1 MHRPLV
7 PVALSFAV
15 GIGVGDWL
23 PAPLAWL
30 FALSALVLLLFFLR
44 WLGRPHWLLVALFLL
59 GWADQSLHQAI
70 LSPFDLRLQVGDE
83 PALAALRGRLLVSPE
98 TRLLQDPAAGRLPE
112 TRCQAPLEVQ
122 ACRLHG
128 EWRPAVGTVL
138 VTMPGL
144 PGSELY
150 GGRQVEVSG
159 VLKRPPVAVAPGLFD
174 YRNYLEREGIRF
186 LLQAGLM
193 ADWNLLDAGHPPP
206 RPWSDRFGAW
216 AARVLAYDL
225 PEHALSWP
233 GLSGDEPFELLCA
246 MTLGWKAPLTD
257 AVSLPFMRTGTMHI
271 FAISGLHIA
280 LIVGILVNL
289 LRALRLPREAC
300 GAVVIPAI
308 WAYTAATG
316 WQPSAVRSTIMMTI
330 VLAGWSLHR
339 PMDLLNSLAGAAWL
353 LLMWKPAQLFQAG
366 FQLSFGVVLSIA
378 LLLPLF
384 EEQRQRFLA
393 PDPLI
398 PDSLRPRWQVWSQ
411 PLWDGLSRSLLTSLA
426 AFLGS
431 VALIAQYFHLFTPI
445 SLLANLAVVPLSSLA
460 LMANLGALC
469 CGTWLP
475 WLTALFNHSSWFW
488 MKMMIGICSWVADW
502 PGAWMNIRSFSWLEW
517 GLLYAGLGLLVQ
529 ARTWG
534 PRLRRWS
541 WSLWAAVLLFWLAM
555 LAWPADVTRLTV
567 LPAGSAAA
575 VFCDAPGR
583 AQDLLFDAGTERQAS
598 FVVRPFLQS
607 LGVNRLA
614 RLVLTDADLHHVGG
628 CALLGSFFR
637 FDLIST
643 PSADHRSA
651 PYRQLLARLR
661 EQKQPWEEATR
672 GEECGAWRVLH
683 PAPSDHFRQ
692 ADDGIVVLAAAWHGF
707 RILVLGELGAQG
719 QAALLAREPDLRADV
734 VLVGLPSQGVP
745 LRPELLHAIEPRVV
759 VLTSSAFSSTRP
771 VRPELL
777 SRLQRRGAALLNT
790 GEEGAVTLEFT
801 AAGLHVQSMT
811 GRSLT
816 LSRVSPP
823 LAQPYGST
831 DTR

>member
-1 MHRPLV
+1 MNRPLV
-7 PVALSFAV
+7 PVALSFAL
-15 GIGVGDWL
+15 GIGVGEWL
-23 PAPLAWL
+23 PAPLLWL
-30 FALSALVLLLFFLR
+30 FSLSGLVLLLFFRRMLESPR
-44 WLGRPHWLLVALFLL
+44 WLLAALFLL
-59 GWADQSLHQAI
+59 GWADQSLHQAV
-70 LSPFDLRLQVGDE
+70 LSPCDLRRQMGDE
-83 PALAALRGRLLVSPE
+83 PALATLRGRLLGSPE
-98 TRLLQDPAAGRLPE
+98 TRLLQDPAAGPLPE

-122 ACRLHG
+122 ACHLRG
-128 EWRPAVGTVL
+128 EWRPAAGTVL

-144 PGSELY
+144 PGPELY

-159 VLKRPPVAVAPGLFD
+159 VLKRPPEALAPGLFD
-174 YRNYLEREGIRF
+174 YRNYLEHEGIRF
-186 LLQAGLM
+186 LLQAGQM
-193 ADWNLLDAGHPPP
+193 ADWNFLDAEHPPR
-206 RPWSDRFGAW
+206 RPLSDRFGAW

-225 PEHALSWP
+225 PDHALSWP

-257 AVSLPFMRTGTMHI
+257 TVSLPFMRTGTMHI

-378 LLLPLF
+378 LLLPFL

-398 PDSLRPRWQVWSQ
+398 PDALRPRWQLWSQ
-411 PLWDGLSRSLLTSLA
+411 SMGEWLARSLLTSLA

-431 VALIAQYFHLFTPI
+431 VALIAQYFHLFTPV
-445 SLLANLAVVPLSSLA
+445 SLVANLVVVPLSSLA

-488 MKMMIGICSWVADW
+488 MKAMTAICSWTAAW
-502 PGAWMNIRSFSWLEW
+502 PGAWMNIRSFTWLEW
-517 GLLYAGLGLLVQ
+517 TLLYAGLGLLVQ
-529 ARTWG
+529 SRTWTSR
-534 PRLRRWS
+534 PRRWA
-541 WSLWAAVLLFWLAM
+541 WSLWSAGLLVWAM
-555 LAWPADVTRLTV
+555 TLLWPARVTRITV
-567 LPAGSAAA
+567 LPTGSAAA
-575 VFCDAPGR
+575 IFSDAPGR
-583 AQDLLFDAGTERQAS
+583 AHDALFDTGTERQAA

-607 LGVNRLA
+607 LGVNQLSH
-614 RLVLTDADLHHVGG
+614 LVLTDADQHHVGG
-628 CALLGSFFR
+628 CAYLESFFR
-637 FDLIST
+637 FEQMAT
-643 PSADHRSA
+643 PSSEHRSG

-661 EQKQPWEEATR
+661 ENKQTWQEARR
-672 GEECGAWRVLH
+672 GEMLGAWEVLH

-692 ADDGIVVLAAAWHGF
+692 ADDGIVVLAATWHGF
-707 RILVLGELGAQG
+707 RVLVLGELGAQG
-719 QAALLAREPDLRADV
+719 QAALLASALDLRADV
-734 VLVGLPSQGVP
+734 VLAGLPSRGEP
-745 LRPELLHAIEPRVV
+745 LRPDLLQAIEPRVV
-759 VLTSSAFSSTRP
+759 VLSSGGSSATRNP
-771 VRPELL
+771 RPALL
-777 SRLQRRGAALLNT
+777 ARLQQRGAVLLNI

-801 AAGLHVQSMT
+801 AASLRIQSMT
-811 GRSLT
+811 GRSFT
-816 LSRVSPP
+816 LGRRSASFS
-823 LAQPYGST
+823 QPSGST